1 MDNSIDKRH
10 ENAMGSAPKTNP
22 GTESRPDGD
31 RPMSLRSSVDSLSKL
46 DLQTTEH
53 DEFFR
58 AISECVCGTL
68 SLNQGLE
75 QALPRLAEHIPLD
88 VIQLTVIDAGKSNVR
103 SVAWANR
110 RETLDGF
117 AGSLRFKIPPELVI
131 EADRLGSAPPPI
143 INRPMDDSLA
153 RLAFEK
159 MGLPLDVSL
168 LSVEL
173 DDIEGNEGK
182 LMLVARGND
191 RYRQEH
197 WDLLESLRVPFNI
210 ALSNALR
217 YEQAVE
223 LRDRLEEDNRAL
235 RRELRQDKD
244 MIIGARHGLRQ
255 VMEMVERVAPTD
267 SPVLLLGETG
277 VGKEVIATA
286 VHDMSPRRNRTLL
299 RLNCGAI
306 PENLVDSELFGH
318 EKGSFTGAFNTKPG
332 LFERANGSTI
342 FLDEIGEL
350 PLAAQVKL
358 LRVLQTMEF
367 ERVGGTET
375 IKVDVRVVA
384 ATHQDLGDMVER
396 GLFREDLWYRLD
408 VFPIRIPP
416 LRERRDDIPLFT
428 SYFMETRA
436 RELNIGK
443 HPQLGEGAIDQL
455 LNYPWP
461 GNVRELRNVIERALI
476 LSRGAPLTFPELH
489 REPLTD
495 EAEQQEDSAVS
506 TLDEAQAS
514 HIRKTLALTKGK
526 IKGPGGAAELLGL
539 HPSTLRNK
547 MLRLGIAQLDR

>member
-1 MDNSIDKRH
+1 
-10 ENAMGSAPKTNP
+10 
-22 GTESRPDGD
+22 
-31 RPMSLRSSVDSLSKL
+31 
-46 DLQTTEH
+46 
-53 DEFFR
+53 
-58 AISECVCGTL
+58 
-68 SLNQGLE
+68 
-75 QALPRLAEHIPLD
+75 
-88 VIQLTVIDAGKSNVR
+88 
-103 SVAWANR
+103 
-110 RETLDGF
+110 
-117 AGSLRFKIPPELVI
+117 
-131 EADRLGSAPPPI
+131 
-143 INRPMDDSLA
+143 
-153 RLAFEK
+153 
-159 MGLPLDVSL
+159 
-168 LSVEL
+168 
-173 DDIEGNEGK
+173 
-182 LMLVARGND
+182 
-191 RYRQEH
+191 
-197 WDLLESLRVPFNI
+197 
-210 ALSNALR
+210 
-217 YEQAVE
+217 
-223 LRDRLEEDNRAL
+223 
-235 RRELRQDKD
+235 
-244 MIIGARHGLRQ
+244 
-255 VMEMVERVAPTD
+255 
-267 SPVLLLGETG
+267 
-277 VGKEVIATA
+277 
-286 VHDMSPRRNRTLL
+286 
-299 RLNCGAI
+299 
-306 PENLVDSELFGH
+306 
-318 EKGSFTGAFNTKPG
+318 
-332 LFERANGSTI
+332 
-342 FLDEIGEL
+342 
-350 PLAAQVKL
+350 
-358 LRVLQTMEF
+358 MEF